1 MAEVLVTGGA
11 GFIGSHLV
19 DALVERGDRVR
30 VVDALFPQ
38 VHESRPS
45 YLQPR
50 VDYRFKDLRDPGA
63 VPEAL
68 EGVDT
73 VFHLAAA
80 VGVGQSMYQVDHY
93 VDANS
98 RATAVLLQ
106 ALTERTHRVRK
117 LIVASSMSIYGEG
130 AYRCPSCGPI
140 APSLRPTAQLASR
153 EWEVKCP
160 QCGMAATPVP
170 TPEEKPL
177 QPTSV
182 YAVTKRDQEE
192 LALAVG
198 RAFGIPTV
206 ALRFFNV
213 YGTRQAL
220 SNPYTGV
227 CAIFGNRLLHRQPP
241 IVFEDGKQSRDFVS
255 VHDIVRGM
263 LLAESSSAADYRA
276 LNLGTGRPTTV
287 AEIAALLGRLHGQ
300 PIPAQVTGE
309 FRAGDIRHCIADIS
323 KARDLIG
330 FRPSVPLEE
339 GLAEFVAWSRTQGG
353 LDRSE
358 TAYRELADR
367 GLVQGGQR

>member
-170 TPEEKPL
+170 TREEKPL